1 MTAGGGSPETI
12 ALGRSGEQ
20 VCRIV
25 FGTDALGGHGWGAFD
40 EGASLQAI
48 SRAVDLGVTLFD
60 TADCYGLGQS
70 ELRLGAALRNTPNAQ
85 IASKFGV
92 RIDAQGRTHHDNS
105 AGWLDE
111 ALDASLRRLGRDH
124 IDLYQ
129 IHYWDRRRP
138 LRETLEQLEDKRRS
152 GKIRWY
158 GVSNC
163 TLDMIGE
170 GGLPPALVSCTF
182 EASLAERRWEAE
194 FDAFADVGVTGL
206 SWGSLGQG
214 LLTGKYDT
222 VNRPAEGDRRNR
234 ATYPKFHGEALTRN
248 LRVVE
253 ALRDL
258 AVNYPGKTIGQMA
271 VRWLLDRSPN
281 SAAIVGMKNPGQVD
295 DNLGAVGWSLRPT
308 DAAELDRLSTPG
320 AL

>member
-1 MTAGGGSPETI
+1 MTTVSGSPETT
-12 ALGRSGEQ
+12 ALGRSGLE

-25 FGTDALGGHGWGAFD
+25 FGTDALGGHGWGVFD
-40 EGASLQAI
+40 EGASLAAI

-70 ELRLGAALRNTPNAQ
+70 ELRLGVALRDKPRAL

-92 RIDAQGRTHHDNS
+92 RIDAAGRTFHDNS
-105 AGWLDE
+105 ADWLDE

-158 GVSNC
+158 GISNC
-163 TLDMIGE
+163 TVDMIGE
-170 GGLPPALVSCTF
+170 GDLPPALVSCTF

-194 FDAFADVGVTGL
+194 FDAFAAAGVTGL

-234 ATYPKFHGEALTRN
+234 ATYPKFHGEALMRN

-253 ALRDL
+253 ALREVAL
-258 AVNYPGKTIGQMA
+258 NYPGKTIGQIA

-281 SAAIVGMKNPGQVD
+281 SAAIVGMKNSGQVE
-295 DNLGAVGWSLRPT
+295 DNLGALGWSLT
-308 DAAELDRLSTPG
+308 AADAATLDQLSNPG
-320 AL
+320 TA

>member
-1 MTAGGGSPETI
+1 MTTSGASPETT
-12 ALGRSGEQ
+12 ALGRSGPEI
-20 VCRIV
+20 CRIV
-25 FGTDALGGHGWGAFD
+25 FGTDALGGHGWGTFD
-40 EGASLQAI
+40 EGASLRAI

-70 ELRLGAALRNTPNAQ
+70 ELRLGAALRDKPQAL

-92 RIDAQGRTHHDNS
+92 RIDAGGRTVHDNS
-105 AGWLDE
+105 AKWLDE
-111 ALDASLRRLGRDH
+111 ALDSSLQRLGRNH

-138 LRETLEQLEDKRRS
+138 LRDTLDQLEDKRRA

-163 TLDMIGE
+163 TMDMIGE
-170 GGLPPALVSCTF
+170 DELPAALVSCTF
-182 EASLAERRWEAE
+182 EASLAERRWEAA
-194 FDAFADVGVTGL
+194 FDAFAAAGVTGL

-222 VNRPAEGDRRNR
+222 VNRPVEGDRRNR
-234 ATYPKFHGEALTRN
+234 ATYPKFHGDALLRN
-248 LRVVE
+248 LHVVE
-253 ALRDL
+253 SLKAM
-258 AVNYPGKTIGQMA
+258 AQTYPGKTIGQIA

-295 DNLGAVGWSLRPT
+295 DNLGALGWSLTPA
-308 DAAELDRLSTPG
+308 DVAELDRLSIPG
-320 AL
+320 ES

>member
-1 MTAGGGSPETI
+1 MTAEDGSPETTS
-12 ALGRSGEQ
+12 LGHSGEE

-40 EGASLQAI
+40 EAASLQAI

-70 ELRLGAALRNTPNAQ
+70 ELRLGAALRDRPDAL

-92 RIDAQGRTHHDNS
+92 RIDANGRTFHDNS
-105 AGWLDE
+105 ADWLDE

-138 LRETLEQLEDKRRS
+138 LRDTLEQLEDKRRA

-163 TLDMIGE
+163 TMDMIGE
-170 GGLPPALVSCTF
+170 GELPPALVSCTF
-182 EASLAERRWEAE
+182 EASLAERRWEGE
-194 FDAFADVGVTGL
+194 FDAFAAAGVTAL

-234 ATYPKFHGEALTRN
+234 ATYPKFHGEALMRN

-253 ALRDL
+253 TLREMTL
-258 AVNYPGKTIGQMA
+258 NYPGKTIGQIA
-271 VRWLLDRSPN
+271 VRWLLDRSRN
-281 SAAIVGMKNPGQVD
+281 SAAIVGMKNSGQVD
-295 DNLGAVGWSLRPT
+295 DNLGALGWSLT
-308 DAAELDRLSTPG
+308 AADMAELDRLSNSRPT
-320 AL
+320 